1 MSKPELLGVGS
12 CLSSTCLE
20 DRDKLDRIW
29 SSSPNSQ
36 SPNSSPQPTSPHT
49 AAAAAWA
56 RSTVVT
62 SPALTPSPQRKGAND
77 STSLSQLHHRLR
89 PLAAP
94 PQEAITTTNNT
105 AAAGSVIVFKQDQFD
120 ANRHATAPG
129 TSFSSELA
137 PAQSPPPPVSNSR
150 ATVISSPD
158 LQLSPHEHPAR
169 LNCDENDSSA
179 TRPKLN
185 PKSPDLDVAAV
196 APARNIGE
204 LNSNGLHTA
213 PLSPVITGDKPG
225 HLGDAA
231 GNNDLALEG
240 AATVAPNG
248 RDRPE
253 EEPERSEGDG
263 QEANTDFADATW
275 DEDGD
280 DHFTLVTPQSIE
292 LKPAKGQV
300 RIVTPRRGS
309 ANNMIFG
316 HKQQGQ
322 QDQQQQGQ
330 QQQQYFLP
338 QQIQQQQQQNFQ
350 QYGQPQQFLPQGQG
364 QFVQLTP
371 QQQQM
376 LQQQF
381 LQQQY
386 QLQQLQMQQRQQ
398 QQQQPQQPQQPQQN
412 PNQYQNQQ
420 FQLQPQEAYQQE
432 YPDENVGRQSSFVGL
447 PLIRRTSTFSKSLS
461 KSSDDFK
468 GIAGVSP
475 DPGPGPGARSE
486 QELFSQIPIPP
497 IPQDPEP
504 GTSTQLSY
512 TQTPIHMSKPIFPFT
527 PVAPAGNFEVKS
539 PVGQPGRYVEH
550 GWQVDSPVEA
560 KAPPG
565 KSFGGV
571 PQQQPK
577 SQPPAP
583 QPQTRKATVENG
595 NTSPPVRNQT
605 GFSPPIP
612 TGNGKHL
619 HTPPTGGPG
628 WTLQETKPME
638 PLRAVRPRQSQ
649 LNMGDQYALDKE
661 TGASSRVSSSPPSS
675 PEYRR
680 DDEKDSPGGSRSTP
694 GRKAKRNTGLPA
706 TGLGVSQQQQQ
717 QQQRFD
723 EMSPLEPPKPI
734 FDPNGI
740 TRTQTNES
748 VESNGSLLGKLRSR
762 FNHEKAMTMSA
773 NTAAG
778 NAPSGGRLSV
788 DQTRRNAD
796 NVSLAPSYDGTP
808 GKKKNRGSW
817 LGLRGEKKAGE
828 QTEVDG
834 EASGEQLVSSPVKST
849 TFGRNGNG
857 PQSAQAAQT
866 GPQQPGG
873 PAAGAPGRPSTS
885 DARPNGMPVT
895 APQGGAAQPGQKQS
909 LSNKLSG
916 LLNTITDSKP
926 PKQPQH
932 QPPSS
937 SHGLNPVME
946 EQSGNQNRFGQ
957 GLRPVTAGAPLSS
970 GQQQSNMTGFNS
982 GQTQPGQPQSG
993 APVQTELSNKQ
1004 ESMKPSQQP
1013 GAQPRIGLSAHP
1025 ALVGTQGPATRQRS
1039 DTANSRP
1046 FTSASNMPAQQ
1057 TSDAESMNLGLPPRT
1072 KTGGAPSIAE
1082 SERSAKRVSST
1093 SAFLSG
1099 LFGIKAGKGKE
1110 SKSQAGQSQMT
1121 PLNQTGMGGS
1131 APPNGPQ
1138 PGQPVPIQLGR
1149 GMPVPG
1155 QPFLI
1160 QQQPG
1165 QPPIVVQPGPPGAPQ
1180 PQHTQRMVLV
1190 PGPDGRLVMMP
1201 IPPGMEIQMRPRPGL
1216 PGQQP
1221 SMTLVPTLQPQQQV
1235 SHGAPGSS
1243 PPVPQGPPGQK
1254 PTQWPLGSDGSPQP
1268 NQSQQASTNATPA
1281 HSPPMAGANGS
1292 QWLASGA
1299 QGQVAPGSMAGN
1311 AQIQQQFQPVQQVP
1325 IRGQSPDHRTLPSQM
1340 LPPGASAD
1348 QSAALNQPFANAAA
1362 TQHTERKPAGLQPH
1376 AQNPNDFGNTERA
1389 GTPPKSK
1396 HDSRRS
1402 SVSSA
1407 QHSPQLVPHGSPH
1420 VRRVSTPSLSL
1431 GQHGSPGFQPAGVSM
1446 QMGATAVPGTQSAQA
1461 PARTTTSPLP
1471 SPGLANQ
1478 AQHPSTSPQA
1488 SPGLVSQMGQL
1499 NLGQGPP
1506 QGIQMQGQAP
1516 GQMTPGQQPVQA
1528 QQPPQQQPQA
1538 GMQGQQQKPQ
1548 VLPEES
1554 PAIPWQTYNNQ
1565 APAQGGRRASNT
1577 SGALTEHQSSA
1588 SRFFNKLANVGSG
1601 GPQQRQE
1608 QKADKKADKKMEKK
1622 AEKKKSGLGLFN
1634 MKSSKQEEPVAA
1646 QAQPVRLGPPPG
1658 GPQYGDKGPPTM
1670 YGQPINGLNG
1680 AAQQQPQGAQQSPPV
1695 GAPANQSQVNQ
1706 QPIVQGQQQGQQQL
1720 QAQGPQGA
1728 QAQGHKPMGQQSQLQ
1743 PGAPTSQAQ
1752 GSGIPNTA
1760 GFTQSP
1766 PLPGAP
1772 FYSPGAVPEPLFKT
1786 NRKATQPQQDT
1797 SSSQPKQNAAT
1808 QPQSNEPTYAPVGIP
1823 AGYATVRSEGRMLQH
1838 GGSPYLVSHGSFP
1851 NQYVGHPAFQSPQNT
1866 PPQQQ
1871 QQQQWS
1877 NSSTPP
1883 LGQQQQQPQPQQ
1895 YQQPGNYQ
1903 MGAHGMQGQGFNTM
1917 QGPGYMGTQS
1927 QEQQFIN
1934 QQQLQQLAQQ
1944 QMQQH
1949 QGQQHQYPPPMSSGF
1964 NQGVGQPQQLVMQ
1977 QPQPQHFN
1985 VKQGVP
1991 GQQGQQQYLGQTPPI
2006 SGGNFVNMGNFVGST
2021 PPTQGGQFS
2030 PPQPGSQQGSQHGS
2044 PAPGTAP
2051 FQAPQQQYMQQHQ
2064 QQHQQHQYPQQH
2076 SHTPSPSP
2084 SPAPNMVYQGAL
2096 QAVGQPGSGR
2106 PTPSQSPDPAQ
2117 PQTTSPPLPHIMH
2130 PGSPHSYPLPESAR
2144 ATTFSPVNPAA
2155 GAMRNPPLPQRSQMG
2170 MIPEGAAQQQPQL
2183 HQQQSMQHLND
2194 VELQR
2199 QNSMISQVSSVH
2211 PVGGFASA
2219 NEVSRMTSGAGS
2231 SEGSSGGQT
2240 AGPVVSS
2247 AETSPVPEQHSKMA
2261 RINSQQTNQRY
2272 AQGQFENIYDT
2283 SPRLQSNTHSS
2294 PPPMVTASPPPP
2306 MPVTSQAASPP
2317 PHAVYS
2323 PPVSQ
2328 AVYPP
2333 IPQPVGP
2340 PVRSTDQQAQQQDQL
2355 RAQSASPPSQSSN
2368 AAPAAAAAT
2377 AAAAVGPSVA
2387 VIHSHSP
2394 EPPSPTDEEIRKV
2407 GGTTTGHLTVDGGS
2421 EENGAGG
2428 SNGELG
2434 RKPTIRATSA
2444 EQYEEAKRKMLL
2456 RDLEEKIPVFIQDD
2470 PPPIK
2475 KEEEATV
2482 PKMSATSYPG
2492 QEWNPYGDGF
2502 ETWED

>member
-1 MSKPELLGVGS
+1 MSKPELL
-12 CLSSTCLE
+12 
-20 DRDKLDRIW
+20 D
-29 SSSPNSQ
+29 
-36 SPNSSPQPTSPHT
+36 PTSPHT

-62 SPALTPSPQRKGAND
+62 SPAQGPQLIPSPQRKGAND

-94 PQEAITTTNNT
+94 PQEEATTNNT
-105 AAAGSVIVFKQDQFD
+105 VAADSVIAKQEQLID
-120 ANRHATAPG
+120 ANDYATAPG
-129 TSFSSELA
+129 RSFSSELV
-137 PAQSPPPPVSNSR
+137 PARSSPPPSNSR
-150 ATVISSPD
+150 ATGVSSPD

-169 LNCDENDSSA
+169 LNCDGNDPSA

-185 PKSPDLDVAAV
+185 PRSPSLDVAAV

-204 LNSNGLHTA
+204 QDNKYDKTDSE
-213 PLSPVITGDKPG
+213 PSSPATTGARPEPFR
-225 HLGDAA
+225 DAA
-231 GNNDLALEG
+231 GDNGLALDG

-263 QEANTDFADATW
+263 QEATTDFADATW

-292 LKPAKGQV
+292 LTPAKGQV

-316 HKQQGQ
+316 QKQQGQ
-322 QDQQQQGQ
+322 QDQQHQQQGHQ

-338 QQIQQQQQQNFQ
+338 QQNQQQQQNPQ

-381 LQQQY
+381 LQQEY
-386 QLQQLQMQQRQQ
+386 QLQQLQMQQMQQ
-398 QQQQPQQPQQPQQN
+398 QQQHQQLQQQPPQQSQPQQN

-420 FQLQPQEAYQQE
+420 FQVQPQQAYQQE
-432 YPDENVGRQSSFVGL
+432 SPENSGRQSSFVGL

-468 GIAGVSP
+468 GIAGISP
-475 DPGPGPGARSE
+475 DPGARSE

-512 TQTPIHMSKPIFPFT
+512 TQTPIHMSKPVFPFT

-565 KSFGGV
+565 KSFGGLL
-571 PQQQPK
+571 QQKQQIK
-577 SQPPAP
+577 AQPPAP
-583 QPQTRKATVENG
+583 QPQTRKATVESA

-605 GFSPPIP
+605 GFSPPIS
-612 TGNGKHL
+612 TGNGNHL

-680 DDEKDSPGGSRSTP
+680 DDEKDSPAGSMSTP
-694 GRKAKRNTGLPA
+694 GRKANKNAGHPA
-706 TGLGVSQQQQQ
+706 TGLGVSQQQ

-773 NTAAG
+773 NAAPG

-788 DQTRRNAD
+788 DQNRRNTD

-817 LGLRGEKKAGE
+817 LGLRGEKKVGE
-828 QTEVDG
+828 QTEADG
-834 EASGEQLVSSPVKST
+834 EASGEQLVSSPVRST

-857 PQSAQAAQT
+857 PQSGQAPQT
-866 GPQQPGG
+866 GLQQPTG
-873 PAAGAPGRPSTS
+873 PTAAAPGRPSMS
-885 DARPNGMPVT
+885 DGRPNGM
-895 APQGGAAQPGQKQS
+895 AAAASQGGATQPGQKQS

-926 PKQPQH
+926 TRQPQQ

-957 GLRPVTAGAPLSS
+957 GMRPVTAGAPLSS
-970 GQQQSNMTGFNS
+970 GQQQSNMTGLNS
-982 GQTQPGQPQSG
+982 GPPGQPQPG
-993 APVQTELSNKQ
+993 AAGQTGLPNKQ
-1004 ESMKPSQQP
+1004 ESAKPGQQP

-1057 TSDAESMNLGLPPRT
+1057 SSDAEPMNLTLPPRT

-1216 PGQQP
+1216 PGQPP
-1221 SMTLVPTLQPQQQV
+1221 SMTLVPTLQPQQQAQK
-1235 SHGAPGSS
+1235 GAPGAS
-1243 PPVPQGPPGQK
+1243 PPAPQGPLGQK
-1254 PTQWPLGSDGSPQP
+1254 PSQWPLGSDGSPQP
-1268 NQSQQASTNATPA
+1268 NQSQQASASATPA
-1281 HSPPMAGANGS
+1281 HSPPMAGANAS
-1292 QWLASGA
+1292 QWLTSGA
-1299 QGQVAPGSMAGN
+1299 QGQAAPGSLAGN
-1311 AQIQQQFQPVQQVP
+1311 TQLQQQFQPVQQVP

-1340 LPPGASAD
+1340 PPPGGSVD
-1348 QSAALNQPFANAAA
+1348 QSAALNQHFANAV
-1362 TQHTERKPAGLQPH
+1362 TSQQMERKPMGLQPH
-1376 AQNPNDFGNTERA
+1376 AQNHNDFGDTERA

-1396 HDSRRS
+1396 HDRRRS

-1420 VRRVSTPSLSL
+1420 VRRVSTPSVSL
-1431 GQHGSPGFQPAGVSM
+1431 GQHGSPPFQPAGVSM
-1446 QMGATAVPGTQSAQA
+1446 PPGATAVPGPQSVQA

-1471 SPGLANQ
+1471 SPRLVNQ
-1478 AQHPSTSPQA
+1478 IQHPSTSPQA

-1499 NLGQGPP
+1499 NMGQGPP
-1506 QGIQMQGQAP
+1506 QGMQMQGQAP
-1516 GQMTPGQQPVQA
+1516 GQMALGSQPVQA
-1528 QQPPQQQPQA
+1528 QQQPQQQAQA

-1548 VLPEES
+1548 ALPEES

-1565 APAQGGRRASNT
+1565 APAQGGRRPSNT
-1577 SGALTEHQSSA
+1577 SGAPTEHQSSA
-1588 SRFFNKLANVGSG
+1588 SRFFNKLAAPLANVGSG

-1646 QAQPVRLGPPPG
+1646 QVQPVRLGPPPG

-1670 YGQPINGLNG
+1670 YGQPINGLND
-1680 AAQQQPQGAQQSPPV
+1680 AAQQQQQQQQQSQGAQQSPPV
-1695 GAPANQSQVNQ
+1695 GALANQNQVNQ
-1706 QPIVQGQQQGQQQL
+1706 QPTVQGQQQL
-1720 QAQGPQGA
+1720 QAQGQM
-1728 QAQGHKPMGQQSQLQ
+1728 PMGQQSQLQ
-1743 PGAPTSQAQ
+1743 PGVPTSQAQ
-1752 GSGIPNTA
+1752 ASGIPNTA
-1760 GFTQSP
+1760 GFSQSP
-1766 PLPGAP
+1766 PLQGAP
-1772 FYSPGAVPEPLFKT
+1772 FYSPGAVPEPLFKS
-1786 NRKATQPQQDT
+1786 NRKAMQAQQDA
-1797 SSSQPKQNAAT
+1797 SSSQPKQSSST
-1808 QPQSNEPTYAPVGIP
+1808 QPQNNEPTYAPVGIP

-1883 LGQQQQQPQPQQ
+1883 LGQHQQQQQQP
-1895 YQQPGNYQ
+1895 GSYQ
-1903 MGAHGMQGQGFNTM
+1903 MIAQGMQGQGFNTT
-1917 QGPGYMGTQS
+1917 QGPGYMGMQS

-1949 QGQQHQYPPPMSSGF
+1949 QGQQHQYPPQMSSGF
-1964 NQGVGQPQQLVMQ
+1964 NQGIGQPQQLAMQ
-1977 QPQPQHFN
+1977 QPQPQHCN
-1985 VKQGVP
+1985 VQQGAP
-1991 GQQGQQQYLGQTPPI
+1991 AQQGQQQYLGQTNTPPVP
-2006 SGGNFVNMGNFVGST
+2006 GGNFINMGGFVGST

-2044 PAPGTAP
+2044 PAPGTAA
-2051 FQAPQQQYMQQHQ
+2051 FHAPQQQHMQQQ
-2064 QQHQQHQYPQQH
+2064 QQQHQYPQHH

-2084 SPAPNMVYQGAL
+2084 SPAPNMVYPGAV

-2155 GAMRNPPLPQRSQMG
+2155 GAMPNPPLPQRNQMG
-2170 MIPEGAAQQQPQL
+2170 MIPEGAAQQRQQL
-2183 HQQQSMQHLND
+2183 HQQQSMQHPND
-2194 VELQR
+2194 ADLQR

-2211 PVGGFASA
+2211 PAGGFAST

-2231 SEGSSGGQT
+2231 SGGSSGGQT

-2261 RINSQQTNQRY
+2261 SINSQQANQRY

-2283 SPRLQSNTHSS
+2283 SPRLQPNTHSS
-2294 PPPMVTASPPPP
+2294 PPMATASPPPQ
-2306 MPVTSQAASPP
+2306 MPTASQAASPP
-2317 PHAVYS
+2317 PHVVYSPPISQAASPPPHVVYS

-2328 AVYPP
+2328 AVSPP

-2340 PVRSTDQQAQQQDQL
+2340 PVRSVEQQAQQQDQL
-2355 RAQSASPPSQSSN
+2355 RGQNASPPSHSS
-2368 AAPAAAAAT
+2368 AAGSVV
-2377 AAAAVGPSVA
+2377 AAAAVAGPSVA
-2387 VIHSHSP
+2387 LIHSHSP

-2407 GGTTTGHLTVDGGS
+2407 GGTTTGHLTVNGGS
-2421 EENGAGG
+2421 DENGVGG

-2456 RDLEEKIPVFIQDD
+2456 RDLEEKIPVFIQED

>member
-1 MSKPELLGVGS
+1 
-12 CLSSTCLE
+12 
-20 DRDKLDRIW
+20 
-29 SSSPNSQ
+29 
-36 SPNSSPQPTSPHT
+36 
-49 AAAAAWA
+49 
-56 RSTVVT
+56 
-62 SPALTPSPQRKGAND
+62 
-77 STSLSQLHHRLR
+77 
-89 PLAAP
+89 
-94 PQEAITTTNNT
+94 
-105 AAAGSVIVFKQDQFD
+105 
-120 ANRHATAPG
+120 
-129 TSFSSELA
+129 
-137 PAQSPPPPVSNSR
+137 
-150 ATVISSPD
+150 
-158 LQLSPHEHPAR
+158 
-169 LNCDENDSSA
+169 
-179 TRPKLN
+179 
-185 PKSPDLDVAAV
+185 
-196 APARNIGE
+196 
-204 LNSNGLHTA
+204 
-213 PLSPVITGDKPG
+213 
-225 HLGDAA
+225 
-231 GNNDLALEG
+231 
-240 AATVAPNG
+240 
-248 RDRPE
+248 
-253 EEPERSEGDG
+253 
-263 QEANTDFADATW
+263 
-275 DEDGD
+275 
-280 DHFTLVTPQSIE
+280 
-292 LKPAKGQV
+292 
-300 RIVTPRRGS
+300 
-309 ANNMIFG
+309 
-316 HKQQGQ
+316 
-322 QDQQQQGQ
+322 
-330 QQQQYFLP
+330 
-338 QQIQQQQQQNFQ
+338 
-350 QYGQPQQFLPQGQG
+350 
-364 QFVQLTP
+364 
-371 QQQQM
+371 
-376 LQQQF
+376 
-381 LQQQY
+381 
-386 QLQQLQMQQRQQ
+386 
-398 QQQQPQQPQQPQQN
+398 
-412 PNQYQNQQ
+412 
-420 FQLQPQEAYQQE
+420 
-432 YPDENVGRQSSFVGL
+432 
-447 PLIRRTSTFSKSLS
+447 
-461 KSSDDFK
+461 
-468 GIAGVSP
+468 
-475 DPGPGPGARSE
+475 
-486 QELFSQIPIPP
+486 
-497 IPQDPEP
+497 
-504 GTSTQLSY
+504 
-512 TQTPIHMSKPIFPFT
+512 
-527 PVAPAGNFEVKS
+527 
-539 PVGQPGRYVEH
+539 
-550 GWQVDSPVEA
+550 
-560 KAPPG
+560 
-565 KSFGGV
+565 
-571 PQQQPK
+571 
-577 SQPPAP
+577 
-583 QPQTRKATVENG
+583 
-595 NTSPPVRNQT
+595 
-605 GFSPPIP
+605 
-612 TGNGKHL
+612 
-619 HTPPTGGPG
+619 
-628 WTLQETKPME
+628 
-638 PLRAVRPRQSQ
+638 
-649 LNMGDQYALDKE
+649 
-661 TGASSRVSSSPPSS
+661 
-675 PEYRR
+675 
-680 DDEKDSPGGSRSTP
+680 
-694 GRKAKRNTGLPA
+694 
-706 TGLGVSQQQQQ
+706 
-717 QQQRFD
+717 
-723 EMSPLEPPKPI
+723 MSPLEPPKPI

-762 FNHEKAMTMSA
+762 FNHEKAITMSA
-773 NTAAG
+773 NAAPG

-788 DQTRRNAD
+788 DQNRRNTD
-796 NVSLAPSYDGTP
+796 NVSLAPSYEGTT

-817 LGLRGEKKAGE
+817 LGLRGDKKAGE
-828 QTEVDG
+828 NAESTGADG
-834 EASGEQLVSSPVKST
+834 EASGEQPVSSPVKST

-857 PQSAQAAQT
+857 PQSAQAPQT
-866 GPQQPGG
+866 GPQQSGG
-873 PAAGAPGRPSTS
+873 PTATAPGRLSMS
-885 DARPNGMPVT
+885 DARPNGM
-895 APQGGAAQPGQKQS
+895 AAAASQGGPTQPGQKPS

-916 LLNTITDSKP
+916 LLNNITDSKP
-926 PKQPQH
+926 TRQPQQ

-946 EQSGNQNRFGQ
+946 EQPGNQNPFGQ

-970 GQQQSNMTGFNS
+970 GQQQPNMTGLNP
-982 GQTQPGQPQSG
+982 GQPGQPQSG
-993 APVQTELSNKQ
+993 AAAQTGISKQ
-1004 ESMKPSQQP
+1004 ESAKPGQQP

-1025 ALVGTQGPATRQRS
+1025 ALIGTQGPTTRQRS

-1057 TSDAESMNLGLPPRT
+1057 SSDAESMNLGLPPRT

-1099 LFGIKAGKGKE
+1099 LFGIKASKGKE

-1121 PLNQTGMGGS
+1121 PLNQTGIGGGL
-1131 APPNGPQ
+1131 APFNGPQ

-1235 SHGAPGSS
+1235 PKGAPGAS
-1243 PPVPQGPPGQK
+1243 PPAPQGPLGQK

-1268 NQSQQASTNATPA
+1268 NQSQQMSANATPT

-1299 QGQVAPGSMAGN
+1299 QGQAAPGSLAGN
-1311 AQIQQQFQPVQQVP
+1311 GQLQQQFQPPQQVP

-1340 LPPGASAD
+1340 PPPGGSVD
-1348 QSAALNQPFANAAA
+1348 QPTALNQPFTNAAA
-1362 TQHTERKPAGLQPH
+1362 SQHPERKTVGSPPH
-1376 AQNPNDFGNTERA
+1376 AQNQNDFGSTERA
-1389 GTPPKSK
+1389 GTPPKPK
-1396 HDSRRS
+1396 HDRRQS

-1407 QHSPQLVPHGSPH
+1407 QQSPQLVPHDASH
-1420 VRRVSTPSLSL
+1420 VRRVSTPSVSL
-1431 GQHGSPGFQPAGVSM
+1431 GQHGSPPFQPAGVSM
-1446 QMGATAVPGTQSAQA
+1446 PPAATAAPGTQSAQV

-1478 AQHPSTSPQA
+1478 TQHPSTSPQA
-1488 SPGLVSQMGQL
+1488 SPGLVSQFGQL

-1506 QGIQMQGQAP
+1506 QGMQMQGQTP
-1516 GQMTPGQQPVQA
+1516 GQMAPGQQPLQA
-1528 QQPPQQQPQA
+1528 QQPAQHQPLA

-1548 VLPEES
+1548 ALPEES

-1565 APAQGGRRASNT
+1565 APAQGGRRPSNT
-1577 SGALTEHQSSA
+1577 SGAPTEHQSSA
-1588 SRFFNKLANVGSG
+1588 SRFFNKLAAPLANVASG

-1634 MKSSKQEEPVAA
+1634 IKSSRQEEPVAS
-1646 QAQPVRLGPPPG
+1646 QAQSVPLGPPPG

-1695 GAPANQSQVNQ
+1695 GAPAIQNQTNQ
-1706 QPIVQGQQQGQQQL
+1706 QPAVQGQQQL
-1720 QAQGPQGA
+1720 QVQGQM
-1728 QAQGHKPMGQQSQLQ
+1728 PMGQQPLLQ
-1743 PGAPTSQAQ
+1743 PGVSTTQAQ
-1752 GSGIPNTA
+1752 VSGTPNTA
-1760 GFTQSP
+1760 GFNQSP

-1772 FYSPGAVPEPLFKT
+1772 FYSPGAVPEPLFKS
-1786 NRKATQPQQDT
+1786 NRKVSQVQQDA
-1797 SSSQPKQNAAT
+1797 SSSQPKQSSAT
-1808 QPQSNEPTYAPVGIP
+1808 QPQGNEPTYAPVGIP

-1838 GGSPYLVSHGSFP
+1838 GGSPYLVSHGSFQNP
-1851 NQYVGHPAFQSPQNT
+1851 YVGHPAFQSPQNT

-1903 MGAHGMQGQGFNTM
+1903 MVAQGMQGQGFNTT
-1917 QGPGYMGTQS
+1917 QVPGYMGMQS

-1944 QMQQH
+1944 QMQQQIQQQ
-1949 QGQQHQYPPPMSSGF
+1949 QGQQQQGQQQHQQYPPQVTSGF
-1964 NQGVGQPQQLVMQ
+1964 NQVIGQPQQLAMQ

-1985 VKQGVP
+1985 VQQGVP
-1991 GQQGQQQYLGQTPPI
+1991 GQQGQQQYMAQNVAPSV
-2006 SGGNFVNMGNFVGST
+2006 SGGNVMNMGGFVGST

-2051 FQAPQQQYMQQHQ
+2051 FHAPQQQQ
-2064 QQHQQHQYPQQH
+2064 QQHQYPQQH

-2084 SPAPNMVYQGAL
+2084 SPAPNMIYPSVV

-2117 PQTTSPPLPHIMH
+2117 HQTTSPPLPHIMH

-2155 GAMRNPPLPQRSQMG
+2155 GAMPNPPLPQRSQMG
-2170 MIPEGAAQQQPQL
+2170 MIPEGTAQQQPQL
-2183 HQQQSMQHLND
+2183 NQHQSMQHLND
-2194 VELQR
+2194 ADLQR

-2211 PVGGFASA
+2211 PAGGFAST

-2231 SEGSSGGQT
+2231 SGGSGGGQT

-2261 RINSQQTNQRY
+2261 SINSQQSNQRY

-2283 SPRLQSNTHSS
+2283 SPRLQPNTHSS
-2294 PPPMVTASPPPP
+2294 PPMVTASPPPP
-2306 MPVTSQAASPP
+2306 MPVASQATSPP
-2317 PHAVYS
+2317 PPPPHVVYS

-2328 AVYPP
+2328 TVSPP

-2340 PVRSTDQQAQQQDQL
+2340 PVRSTDQQAQQQDQP
-2355 RAQSASPPSQSSN
+2355 RMQNASPSSRRN
-2368 AAPAAAAAT
+2368 SATVVAAAAA
-2377 AAAAVGPSVA
+2377 GSSVA
-2387 VIHSHSP
+2387 MMDSQSS

-2407 GGTTTGHLTVDGGS
+2407 GGTTTGHLTVNGGS
-2421 EENGAGG
+2421 DDNGADG

-2456 RDLEEKIPVFIQDD
+2456 RDLEEKIPVFIQED

-2475 KEEEATV
+2475 KEEEAAV

>member
-263 QEANTDFADATW
+263 QEATTDFADATW

-316 HKQQGQ
+316 HKQQ
-322 QDQQQQGQ
+322 
-330 QQQQYFLP
+330 
-338 QQIQQQQQQNFQ
+338 
-350 QYGQPQQFLPQGQG
+350 
-364 QFVQLTP
+364 
-371 QQQQM
+371 
-376 LQQQF
+376 
-381 LQQQY
+381 
-386 QLQQLQMQQRQQ
+386 
-398 QQQQPQQPQQPQQN
+398 
-412 PNQYQNQQ
+412 
-420 FQLQPQEAYQQE
+420 AYQQE

-577 SQPPAP
+577 AQPPAP
-583 QPQTRKATVENG
+583 QPQTRKATVESG

-661 TGASSRVSSSPPSS
+661 TGASSR
-675 PEYRR
+675 
-680 DDEKDSPGGSRSTP
+680 
-694 GRKAKRNTGLPA
+694 
-706 TGLGVSQQQQQ
+706 
-717 QQQRFD
+717 
-723 EMSPLEPPKPI
+723 MSPLEPPKPI

-817 LGLRGEKKAGE
+817 LGLRGEKKAGD
-828 QTEVDG
+828 QTELDG

-970 GQQQSNMTGFNS
+970 GQQQSNMTGLNS

-1340 LPPGASAD
+1340 LPPGASVD

-1362 TQHTERKPAGLQPH
+1362 TQHTERKPAGLHPH

-1396 HDSRRS
+1396 HDRRRS

-1478 AQHPSTSPQA
+1478 AKHHSTSPQA

-1528 QQPPQQQPQA
+1528 QQPPQQQ
-1538 GMQGQQQKPQ
+1538 PQ

-1601 GPQQRQE
+1601 GPQQRQV

-1680 AAQQQPQGAQQSPPV
+1680 AAQQQPPPV
-1695 GAPANQSQVNQ
+1695 GAPAHQSQVNQ

-1772 FYSPGAVPEPLFKT
+1772 FYSPGAVPEPF
-1786 NRKATQPQQDT
+1786 
-1797 SSSQPKQNAAT
+1797 QPKQNAAT

-1838 GGSPYLVSHGSFP
+1838 GGSPYLISHGSFP
-1851 NQYVGHPAFQSPQNT
+1851 DQYVGHPAFQSPQNT

-1903 MGAHGMQGQGFNTM
+1903 MGAHG
-1917 QGPGYMGTQS
+1917 
-1927 QEQQFIN
+1927 
-1934 QQQLQQLAQQ
+1934 
-1944 QMQQH
+1944 
-1949 QGQQHQYPPPMSSGF
+1949 
-1964 NQGVGQPQQLVMQ
+1964 VGQPQQLVMQ

-1985 VKQGVP
+1985 VQQGVP

-2021 PPTQGGQFS
+2021 PPT
-2030 PPQPGSQQGSQHGS
+2030 
-2044 PAPGTAP
+2044 
-2051 FQAPQQQYMQQHQ
+2051 
-2064 QQHQQHQYPQQH
+2064 
-2076 SHTPSPSP
+2076 
-2084 SPAPNMVYQGAL
+2084 QGAL

-2155 GAMRNPPLPQRSQMG
+2155 GAMPNPPLPQRSQMG

-2261 RINSQQTNQRY
+2261 SINSQQTNQRY

-2340 PVRSTDQQAQQQDQL
+2340 PVRSTDQQVQQQDQL

-2368 AAPAAAAAT
+2368 AAPAAA